1 MELHRGRN
9 RLGVRKRFFA
19 FGWALEW
26 TPQSSGHSTELLE
39 FKKHVDVVLR
49 LRV

>member
-39 FKKHVDVVLR
+39 FKECLHNTLR
-49 LRV
+49 HMV